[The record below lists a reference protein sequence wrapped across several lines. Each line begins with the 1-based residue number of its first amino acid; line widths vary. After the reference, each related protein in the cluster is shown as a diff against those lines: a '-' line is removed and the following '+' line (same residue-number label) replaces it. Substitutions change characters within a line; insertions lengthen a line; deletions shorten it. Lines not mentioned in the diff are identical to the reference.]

1 MRGHKFEALPG
12 LDGGREDEVITVS
25 WPERRRGVMD
35 QPLNSSPRPA
45 SRPTDSPRVLR
56 AASKASTP
64 SAMVRRSGKVWR
76 GLAGATSPGSD
87 NNLGTI
93 QGQSPKVWQNNERG
107 IALPQLRSQMNYF
120 YKGDRTGG
128 SGCPDASRVK
138 TTKNPVCS
146 SRSARS

>member
-1 MRGHKFEALPG
+1 MKNMKQIG
-12 LDGGREDEVITVS
+12 LDCGRRDEVITVS
-25 WPERRRGVMD
+25 WQEQRRGTVAQLRNSFP
-35 QPLNSSPRPA
+35 QPANQIASSTSA
-45 SRPTDSPRVLR
+45 LR
-56 AASKASTP
+56 AAARANRPGPMVPK
-64 SAMVRRSGKVWR
+64 SAKVWR